1 LEGDGKLQLIDGA
14 AVKKLKLVAD
24 SRGYLMEMLRS
35 DWPEFMQFGQSYVT
49 ACYPGVIKA
58 WHYHKLQWDHFVCV
72 HGMARVVL
80 YDAREGSPTKGSV
93 NEFHIGRLNPVLLKI
108 PSLVYH
114 GFTAEGPD
122 TALIVNY
129 PTELY
134 NYDQPDEYRLAY
146 NDPSIPYSW
155 EVRHG

>member
-1 LEGDGKLQLIDGA
+1 MQLIEG
-14 AVKKLKLVAD
+14 VVLKPLRLIPD
-24 SRGYLMEMLRS
+24 DRGYLMEMLRS
-35 DWPEFMQFGQSYVT
+35 DWPEFMKFGQAYIT

-72 HGMARVVL
+72 GGMARVVL
-80 YDAREGSPTKGSV
+80 YDPRDNSPTRGLV
-93 NEFHIGRLNPVLLKI
+93 NVFHLGYLNPCLLKI
-108 PSLVYH
+108 PPEVYH
-114 GFTAEGPD
+114 GFTAEGGQ
-122 TALIVNY
+122 TALIVNF

-134 NYDQPDEYRLAY
+134 NYSRPDEYRLPY